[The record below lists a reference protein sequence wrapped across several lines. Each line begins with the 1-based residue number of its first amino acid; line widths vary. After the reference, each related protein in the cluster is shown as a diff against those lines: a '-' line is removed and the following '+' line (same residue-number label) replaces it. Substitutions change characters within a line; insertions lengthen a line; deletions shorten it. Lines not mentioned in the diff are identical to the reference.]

1 MAGVTGILCNFELIM
16 KRLLFGSLLL
26 WSAGI
31 FAQQPMD
38 LRTCVETAVANNL
51 QIRQGAANV
60 AANEFAVQQ
69 SRLSLL
75 PNLNFSAN
83 YFWSFGRGI
92 DYVTNTYVAQNFES
106 NSFTLSSNMGLY
118 TGGIKA
124 NGIKKAGYDLETARL
139 DQQSMIENIQLNT
152 ILAFLQVIYAEDQ
165 VEIAQNKKTVSTKQ
179 LSDARKLA
187 DAGSI
192 PAGNLLT
199 LEAQIASDELN
210 LVNARNNVA
219 TAYLALKNILQ
230 MDPSESLS
238 IIQPGDGL
246 LAEVLAA
253 EMPEL
258 SEVIDAATRNLPGI
272 QRFEYALKSA
282 ESQVKIT
289 TGYGLPSLTLV
300 GQMNTSYSNANIGIP
315 GFEPDP
321 YEVQIENNLGEVV
334 GLTLSVP
341 LFNNGQVAINRQN
354 AELGLMNVELQQ
366 QIAINDMKTTVT
378 NAWTG
383 LQSAALTYEAALR
396 SLESAQLAYDFAES
410 RFQAGAS
417 NSLDYTTAVNNLAQA
432 EITLSQAQYDYIFKR
447 KVIDYYLGKPIEF

>member
-1 MAGVTGILCNFELIM
+1 M
-16 KRLLFGSLLL
+16 
-26 WSAGI
+26 
-31 FAQQPMD
+31 
-38 LRTCVETAVANNL
+38 
-51 QIRQGAANV
+51 
-60 AANEFAVQQ
+60 
-69 SRLSLL
+69 
-75 PNLNFSAN
+75 
-83 YFWSFGRGI
+83 
-92 DYVTNTYVAQNFES
+92 
-106 NSFTLSSNMGLY
+106 
-118 TGGIKA
+118 
-124 NGIKKAGYDLETARL
+124 
-139 DQQSMIENIQLNT
+139 
-152 ILAFLQVIYAEDQ
+152 
-165 VEIAQNKKTVSTKQ
+165 STKQ

-289 TGYGLPSLTLV
+289 AGYGLPSLTLV

-315 GFEPDP
+315 GFEDDP

-366 QIAINDMKTTVT
+366 QIAINDMKTTVAMHGPDCNLPPSLMKRPFEVWNLLNWRMT
-378 NAWTG
+378 LLNPDFRQEPPILWTIPP
-383 LQSAALTYEAALR
+383 Q
-396 SLESAQLAYDFAES
+396 
-410 RFQAGAS
+410 
-417 NSLDYTTAVNNLAQA
+417 
-432 EITLSQAQYDYIFKR
+432 
-447 KVIDYYLGKPIEF
+447 